1 MIRGSREA
9 APLPL
14 CARLLLTAA
23 LLGWAAGA
31 AAADT
36 KVVPQSAQQMELSFA
51 PVVKTV
57 APAVVNIYARRL
69 VRSQSASPLFDD
81 PFFKRFFGEDF
92 GFGMPRQRLQQS
104 LGSGVIVSAD
114 GLVVTNNHVIEN
126 SDGITVALGDR
137 REFEAKVVTADERTD
152 LALLR
157 IEPKDAVL
165 PTLMLRDSDE
175 LEVGD
180 LVLAIGNPFGVG
192 QTVTSGIVSAL
203 ARTQV
208 GISDLG
214 FFIQTD
220 AAINPGNSGGALVGL
235 DGKLVGINTAIFSR
249 NGGSVGIGFAIPSN
263 MVATVIDA
271 AQNGGKLVRPWIG
284 AAGQALTAELAEGFG
299 LDRPGGVIVNKVYA
313 SGPAAKAGLEVGDVV
328 LAINGREVVDPA
340 GLRFRIATLKTGGT
354 AELTVLRG
362 TSRLELPVALQ
373 PAPEQPT
380 RDVSLLDGEQ
390 PLAGATVMN
399 LSPAVAEEL
408 GLDDQWDGGVVV
420 SEVERGSYARRLGL
434 ARGDLLLQIGDQKI
448 DNVKDLRAVLG
459 DQPRRWRI
467 TIRRGDDVRTVVVD

>member
-1 MIRGSREA
+1 
-9 APLPL
+9 L
-14 CARLLLTAA
+14 CAYELRPSRLLPA
-23 LLGWAAGA
+23 LLSVALVTWAAGA
-31 AAADT
+31 VAADT

-92 GFGMPRQRLQQS
+92 GGGMPRERLQQS
-104 LGSGVIVSAD
+104 LGSGVIVAAD

-137 REFEAKVVTADERTD
+137 REFEAKVVAADERTD

-157 IEPKDAVL
+157 IDPKGAQL
-165 PTLMLRDSDE
+165 PTLALRDSDE

-263 MVATVIDA
+263 MVATVVGA
-271 AQNGGKLVRPWIG
+271 ARNGGKLVRPWIG
-284 AAGQALTAELAEGFG
+284 AAGQAVTAELAEGFG
-299 LDRPGGVIVNKVYA
+299 LDRPGGVIVSKVYA
-313 SGPAAKAGLEVGDVV
+313 HGPAATAGLEVGDVV
-328 LAINGREVVDPA
+328 LAVNGREVVDPA

-373 PAPEQPT
+373 PAPEQPK
-380 RDVSLLDGEQ
+380 REVSMLDGEQ

-408 GLDDQWDGGVVV
+408 GLDDQWDGGVIVA
-420 SEVERGSYARRLGL
+420 EVERGSYARRLGL
-434 ARGDLLLQIGDQKI
+434 TRGDLLLQIGDQKI
-448 DNVKDLRAVLG
+448 DSVKDLRAALAA
-459 DQPRRWRI
+459 QPRRWRI